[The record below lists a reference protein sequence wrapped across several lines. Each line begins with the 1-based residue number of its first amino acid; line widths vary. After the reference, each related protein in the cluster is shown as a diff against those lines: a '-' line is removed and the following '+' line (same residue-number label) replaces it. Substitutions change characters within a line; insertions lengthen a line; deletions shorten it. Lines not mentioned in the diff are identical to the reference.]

1 MKADQTRGEESA
13 WPGWLEPLRPDAL
26 TRRRIRRDVME
37 RARPLLAARRPARAW
52 EVAAG
57 WADVLVPV
65 AAVASVLFTVLA
77 LQIGERAIG
86 PSPRA
91 GAADGQGVRIEELL
105 ADPTSSEPPPLLT
118 RRDQPDLDGVLEAA
132 ISYNVER

>member
-1 MKADQTRGEESA
+1 MKADQTRGEGSA
-13 WPGWLEPLRPDAL
+13 WPGWLEALRPDAL

-65 AAVASVLFTVLA
+65 AAVASVLFTVVA
-77 LQIGERAIG
+77 LQIGERAMG
-86 PSPRA
+86 PAQVRA
-91 GAADGQGVRIEELL
+91 TGGQGVHIEELL
-105 ADPTSSEPPPLLT
+105 ADPTASEPPPLLT

-132 ISYNVER
+132 ISYDVER